1 MREKKH
7 DSQEVTEKKPYRT
20 QECLSSPSCILD
32 FITTLLPGMRS
43 MEKIWIGLK
52 IRRNDPE
59 WVDQSPV
66 DYLNFNPL
74 LMGMH
79 KAIKV
84 DVSSLT
90 PAPLE
95 DIILEDICNFCM

>member
-1 MREKKH
+1 
-7 DSQEVTEKKPYRT
+7 
-20 QECLSSPSCILD
+20 
-32 FITTLLPGMRS
+32 

-95 DIILEDICNFCM
+95 DIILEDI